1 MPTITHLQMK
11 ELARNPSAYMRYQ
24 ATGKLPPT
32 VTPSSPLIDLL
43 EAIPPR
49 VRLRIRGV
57 RLAPALGYQTA
68 RQFHTAEQLLKWLK
82 PDQEM
87 LQSRSWPAESYRI
100 KRFTKRL
107 IIDDLKPHCASWPN
121 DELFKR

>member
-57 RLAPALGYQTA
+57 RIAPALGYQTA
-68 RQFHTAEQLLKWLK
+68 RQFHTAEQLLKWCGIVIKLVTKWDSGPHLSALRK
-82 PDQEM
+82 PE
-87 LQSRSWPAESYRI
+87 
-100 KRFTKRL
+100 
-107 IIDDLKPHCASWPN
+107 
-121 DELFKR
+121 